1 MLGASAIILLP
12 SVVEMAALV
21 STGTRPPPTRFD
33 TASEAIWLVAL
44 ILIAGYLL
52 EALSTPM
59 YQVLEGYVLWPKW
72 LHNWR
77 RHHHIRQLGK
87 LNRQH
92 DCARIAASKARD
104 SFDGCDRG
112 QFVPKTLAVQP
123 DPVDHRSV
131 NATRLGNVMRVME
144 SYGKNHFAAAAI
156 LTGLLENLTGFSDQK
171 GVLTFTAIPI
181 GQGSIGPLYF
191 GTTAFHLG
199 LGYIHILLGLAAIG
213 LIPIFCY
220 RMAIKSATMWAG
232 VVRAL
237 VNLGRIQLANELN
250 LTLPDTHEEERK
262 MWQALCNFVGHRE
275 ADKIQGWAEE
285 LDSFKQQKAEP
296 LVSRESGPTAG
307 PNTNRTS

>member
-44 ILIAGYLL
+44 IMIAGYLL

-104 SFDGCDRG
+104 SFEAHNLPFIEAR
-112 QFVPKTLAVQP
+112 LAEY
-123 DPVDHRSV
+123 PVDHRSV

-144 SYGKNHFAAAAI
+144 SYGKNHYGLDSQRLWYELTTVTPTPLRMELIRSRQSVDFFVSTLFTSTLFAAAAI

-237 VNLGRIQLANELN
+237 VNLGRIQLANE
-250 LTLPDTHEEERK
+250 
-262 MWQALCNFVGHRE
+262 
-275 ADKIQGWAEE
+275 
-285 LDSFKQQKAEP
+285 
-296 LVSRESGPTAG
+296 
-307 PNTNRTS
+307 